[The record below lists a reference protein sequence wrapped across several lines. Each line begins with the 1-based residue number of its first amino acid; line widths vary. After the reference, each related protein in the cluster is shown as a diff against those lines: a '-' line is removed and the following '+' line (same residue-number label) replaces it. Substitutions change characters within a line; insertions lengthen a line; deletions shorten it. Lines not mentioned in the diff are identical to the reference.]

1 VPNGAYE
8 ILFTTNAPKVQREI
22 KGLQQQVSSAIIP
35 RVEKEI
41 KSLHRQFG
49 AEIVPHVDLSQLK
62 ALNAELDLKQRH
74 LRQTIAYFKQNQI
87 KASMELS
94 MPAITPATL
103 QKALPS
109 ADIKKV
115 AQQQAKQLQD
125 AFRSASG
132 RSGVIDVEIKNLDPA
147 GIEVGRKRLIQL
159 TQLTRRRRA
168 ELEEMAALAQK
179 KGIDLPGLQGIV
191 KPTIK
196 QFQQALTQGFE
207 QAGNDAIVGFIN
219 ALASGNTKAG
229 KAAAG
234 IGKAVLQELKKTIDS
249 HSPSKKTEKEGENL
263 VDGFALG
270 INKHADKA
278 VKAARD
284 VAKEVAA
291 AMNPANIPQG
301 PRRQAAAAAMRTP
314 DLSGSWFTQPAPSR
328 RIADPWS
335 TAQPSPQE
343 REAQMRAQLKAIG
356 ITHLEQKVLD
366 ELAKSYQHV
375 AEAKAEAVKTGGK
388 GIAGMLPS
396 AGQSSASRM
405 AFADLSST
413 VLRAP
418 DISKLKADAKKIEAS
433 NRSLLELGDRLA
445 ATTMRPGYYRRAIR
459 QAGIENL
466 PVDITG
472 LANERALKG
481 FEVGI
486 GRFVKR
492 LPETMQQSIRNQL
505 GSNPKL
511 FIPVETLVR
520 QFTGQKGQLER
531 SLDDALK
538 PSGRTIANNGAEAG
552 KDFSEKLADGI
563 TSGASKA
570 IAAAKKLSA
579 QIGAAMGGG
588 GGRGLSTTI
597 NRPDEPSASLP
608 RLSGSVLRS
617 YTRRDKLGN
626 VIEEIKGLYNQ
637 VNEIDA
643 LINRT
648 PINSRRFRSLQAS
661 AGFRQGE
668 IERAQNI
675 GQVERLRAS
684 SRFFEEGSLTRLNK
698 ELQALQIEASQIK
711 PDTKEWSRYQEQI
724 SRLTIQMGK
733 LGEKAEAINARVR
746 MGAAAPGS
754 INQLEARLQ
763 QYRSE
768 IHNVSATTSEYRK
781 LNRQIQRTEQQ
792 MDRITR
798 KPLTMGER
806 SGAAAGAVLYG
817 GGLAGSP
824 LSAIGG
830 LAGGLMG
837 GIPGSFTGA
846 AIGQTGD
853 QLLAAAN
860 ASATYAASLSRLR
873 IALAGV
879 SGSFENYQANLKAIN
894 SISNTFGMSIDKVIQ
909 PYTKLQASVLAAGYS
924 AQTTKDIFEGVTA
937 ASIATGGS
945 AEDLEGSMRA
955 VTQIFAKG
963 TVQSEELVGQL
974 SERIP
979 GAFALFARFNNM
991 STASLKDALERGQV
1005 GLDNF
1010 IKFNKGLLETYGQSA
1025 REIAKGPEYAGQRL
1039 EAALKR
1045 LQGSVGGALAPI
1057 GAAFQE
1063 WAAGVVGAFDQI
1075 IKKMQQ
1081 YGVLSNQLSSSGIVE
1096 DVLAGRRTRKSV
1108 TDEISRL
1115 RKEEEARNKAQT
1127 PFSQFVA
1134 KGTSRLG
1141 SAMGPLR
1148 FLPSNPLIPSSIS
1161 ATLLDQF
1168 FNSARN
1174 RQEGELSAM
1183 SKAEADLKRLDEQI
1197 KNGAKEQA
1205 ALAADER
1212 KKELISL
1219 AERYGELMKRKE
1231 EELAMA
1237 RKDYENNLQD
1247 LRKRH
1252 ADEMQNFE
1260 ESLTEQRRSA
1270 ELDIA
1275 RIRRDIVDTS
1285 VDAAEAQA
1293 ISSALLN
1300 GQDISALR
1308 EQARVSK
1315 VARENREAITRLEE
1329 DNAIKQDKRQKDLD
1343 KMRNKNAQEINKL
1356 AEDNALKVKKIGEE
1370 HAKNVRDLIV
1380 DTARKQGQT
1389 MTSVMRSINLQ
1400 YEMMLISTQ
1409 RLLAGLHPRY
1419 ENVDQQIVVPRIADI
1434 EKMLSIPAEK
1444 RLPPE
1449 PAPGQSA
1456 GKYTG
1461 KGGPDLPDWVM
1472 AQAKPKPVEI
1482 PVVKESDKLYP
1493 ADNKTH
1499 FPYGPDGPTVTN
1511 KAGRVISGPTPEM
1524 KRLQNTESGLVT
1536 ITRESQQVKN
1546 YADEL
1551 KRVSDLLD
1559 GSLGEM
1565 DRKIISTNQSFSA
1578 QERLLT
1584 NKINP
1589 ALVDELGNQDAVF
1602 ESLRKTLEIQK
1613 EGYKESKKLGTI
1625 SLQQYEALTKEA
1637 DKTLK
1642 KIDEQ
1647 EPARR
1652 RNLIASIEQGAALK
1666 YNLELAKEYAMLG
1679 KAPGLQQKL
1688 AEVRLAGIEDPQK
1701 ALQFAQKLLDVDKAK
1716 AFQSQLTNLGD
1727 TISST
1732 LAPAIVNLATVWSDF
1747 NESTRE
1753 KGEKLKDFINRM
1765 ATSILAQAANAV
1777 KDAFKQMAASVI
1789 QGGLDSLKNQGLSF
1803 LFNVLGLSKGGP
1815 QSSIES
1821 SFNGFSTDTG
1831 IDTSQFM
1838 LGNQRAFKFANGGIV
1853 TGPTL
1858 GLIGEGRYN
1867 EAIIPM
1873 PNNRAV
1879 PVDLK
1884 GAVGSTYNSPITVNI
1899 SNSSAGATAESQITG
1914 DQGNKLA
1921 GVLDKAVKQAIL
1933 SEQRPGGLL
1942 YRQ

>member
-1 VPNGAYE
+1 MPNGAYE

-94 MPAITPATL
+94 MPALTPAAL

-109 ADIKKV
+109 TEIKKV
-115 AQQQAKQLQD
+115 AQQQAKQLH
-125 AFRSASG
+125 SALQAETEKTG
-132 RSGVIDVEIKNLDPA
+132 PIEVEFKVLDPA
-147 GIEVGRKRLIQL
+147 GITAAKAQLANLIRGAKTFPRQG
-159 TQLTRRRRA
+159 A
-168 ELEEMAALAQK
+168 ELEQLTGLARR
-179 KGIDLPGLQGIV
+179 KGIALPGLEGIAKPSVAATREALV
-191 KPTIK
+191 KG
-196 QFQQALTQGFE
+196 LE
-207 QAGNDAIVGFIN
+207 QAGDQAIAGFVKSLTAGNSTAKTAAERLGLATLKQIKNTLGIASPSREFMKIGLYAIQGLVQGIQKEGPGAVKSIQALGKLMDRAMKDAIRKVQVE
-219 ALASGNTKAG
+219 NTIKPP
-229 KAAAG
+229 
-234 IGKAVLQELKKTIDS
+234 AV
-249 HSPSKKTEKEGENL
+249 
-263 VDGFALG
+263 
-270 INKHADKA
+270 
-278 VKAARD
+278 
-284 VAKEVAA
+284 
-291 AMNPANIPQG
+291 
-301 PRRQAAAAAMRTP
+301 
-314 DLSGSWFTQPAPSR
+314 
-328 RIADPWS
+328 
-335 TAQPSPQE
+335 
-343 REAQMRAQLKAIG
+343 
-356 ITHLEQKVLD
+356 
-366 ELAKSYQHV
+366 
-375 AEAKAEAVKTGGK
+375 
-388 GIAGMLPS
+388 
-396 AGQSSASRM
+396 
-405 AFADLSST
+405 
-413 VLRAP
+413 
-418 DISKLKADAKKIEAS
+418 
-433 NRSLLELGDRLA
+433 NRSFLELGDRLA

-459 QAGIENL
+459 QAGVENL

-472 LANERALKG
+472 LANERAGKPT
-481 FEVGI
+481 EA
-486 GRFVKR
+486 
-492 LPETMQQSIRNQL
+492 M
-505 GSNPKL
+505 
-511 FIPVETLVR
+511 VR
-520 QFTGQKGQLER
+520 RIIGQKGELER
-531 SLDDALK
+531 ALDQALK
-538 PSGRTIANNGAEAG
+538 APGQAIANGGAKAG
-552 KDFSEKLADGI
+552 KDFSERLADGI

-570 IAAAKKLSA
+570 IAAAKRLSA
-579 QIGAAMGGG
+579 QLGGAMGGG
-588 GGRGLSTTI
+588 GRRQG
-597 NRPDEPSASLP
+597 PSNPIGPPSLPRANLP
-608 RLSGSVLRS
+608 RLSDSVLRS
-617 YTRRDKLGN
+617 YNLRDKFGN
-626 VIEEIKGLYNQ
+626 VIAEIKGLYNQ

-643 LINRT
+643 LINKT

-924 AQTTKDIFEGVTA
+924 AKTTKDIFEGVTA

-945 AEDLEGSMRA
+945 ADDLEGSMRA

-991 STASLKDALERGQV
+991 STASLKEALERGQV

-1010 IKFNKGLLETYGQSA
+1010 IRFNKGLLQTYGQSA

-1039 EAALKR
+1039 DAALKR

-1063 WAAGVVGAFDQI
+1063 WATGAVNAFDQV

-1081 YGVLSNQLSSSGIVE
+1081 YGLLSNQLSSGGIVE
-1096 DVLAGRRTRKSV
+1096 QVLSGQRSRKSV
-1108 TDEISRL
+1108 TEDIASL
-1115 RKEEEARNKAQT
+1115 RKEIAQRKKEMQ
-1127 PFSQFVA
+1127 S
-1134 KGTSRLG
+1134 S
-1141 SAMGPLR
+1141 
-1148 FLPSNPLIPSSIS
+1148 FLQSSLNAFDESWLAQMALIPSKNTEGVKSKEQRL
-1161 ATLLDQF
+1161 ATL
-1168 FNSARN
+1168 SA
-1174 RQEGELSAM
+1174 
-1183 SKAEADLKRLDEQI
+1183 AEASLKKLDDQI

-1205 ALAADER
+1205 LAAAEAS
-1212 KKELISL
+1212 KKELVSL
-1219 AERYGELMKRKE
+1219 AERYGELMSKRDDD
-1231 EELAMA
+1231 LAKA
-1237 RKDYENNLQD
+1237 REDYENNLQD

-1252 ADEMQNFE
+1252 ADEMRDFE

-1270 ELDIA
+1270 ELNIA

-1389 MTSVMRSINLQ
+1389 MLSAMRSINLQ
-1400 YEMMLISTQ
+1400 HEMILISTQ
-1409 RLLAGLHPRY
+1409 RLMVGLHPRY
-1419 ENVDQQIVVPRIADI
+1419 ENVDQRIVAPRIADI
-1434 EKMLSIPAEK
+1434 EKMLGIPAEK

-1449 PAPGQSA
+1449 SESGQGAS
-1456 GKYTG
+1456 KYTG
-1461 KGGPDLPDWVM
+1461 KGGPDMPDWVM
-1472 AQAKPKPVEI
+1472 AQAKPKPVAT
-1482 PVVKESDKLYP
+1482 PVAKESDKLYP

-1499 FPYGPDGPTVTN
+1499 FPYGPNGPTVTN
-1511 KAGRVISGPTPEM
+1511 KAGKVISGPTPEM
-1524 KRLQNTESGLVT
+1524 KRLQNTESRLVT
-1536 ITRESQQVKN
+1536 ITKESQRAKN

-1559 GSLGEM
+1559 ESLGEM
-1565 DRKIISTNQSFSA
+1565 DRKIISANQSFSA
-1578 QERLLT
+1578 QEQLLV

-1602 ESLRKTLEIQK
+1602 ESLRKKLEIQK
-1613 EGYKESKKLGTI
+1613 EGYKESKRLGEI
-1625 SLQQYEALTKEA
+1625 SLEQYEALTKAGDE
-1637 DKTLK
+1637 TLK
-1642 KIDEQ
+1642 KINEQ

-1701 ALQFAQKLLDVDKAK
+1701 ALRFAQKLLDVDKAK

-1803 LFNVLGLSKGGP
+1803 LFNVLGLSKNGP

-1838 LGNQRAFKFANGGIV
+1838 LGNQRVFKFANGGIA

-1858 GLIGEGRYN
+1858 GLLGEGRYN

-1884 GAVGSTYNSPITVNI
+1884 GNVGSNYSTSIAVNI